1 MDRSGCKIGTYYK
14 DINDSINYGHM
25 RIENPEQAD
34 FHLHDRFEI
43 YFFISG
49 NVNYFIEKKMYTLHY
64 GDLLLMNGHEI
75 HKPSFSPGEPY
86 ERIVI
91 HFDAA
96 IPQSLSSPSF
106 NLLNCYINRPLGE
119 QNLIS
124 LNRKQCEE
132 ILKLFGKMEVL
143 GDETSNGS
151 DVLKLAT
158 FLELLVFINR
168 VFSST
173 LPPEEELPSV
183 PEKLAPILD
192 YIDSNLENDLSLE
205 FLERHFYINRFHLT
219 RLFKKV
225 TSSSL
230 HEYIQYK
237 RISRAKKLLFDGCNV
252 TEACT
257 RSGFNDYSN
266 FLRMFKRTVGISPG
280 QYCNDV
286 K

>member
-1 MDRSGCKIGTYYK
+1 MELYYK
-14 DINDSINYGHM
+14 NVAGAINYGHS

-34 FHLHDRFEI
+34 FHLHDRYEI

-49 NVNYFIEKKMYTLHY
+49 NVNYFIGKKVHTLHF
-64 GDLLLMNGHEI
+64 GDLLLMNSNEI
-75 HKPSFSPGEPY
+75 HKPFFFPGEPY

-91 HFDAA
+91 HFDSR
-96 IPQSLSSPSF
+96 IPQQLSSPTF
-106 NLLNCYINRPLGE
+106 NLLSCFNDRPDGE

-124 LNRKQCEE
+124 LNRKQSED
-132 ILKLFGKMEVL
+132 IMKLFGKIEAL
-143 GDETSNGS
+143 GNDISNGS
-151 DVLKLAT
+151 DILKLTA

-173 LPPEEELPSV
+173 LPPGKESLSV
-183 PEKLAPILD
+183 PEKLVPILD
-192 YIDSNLENDLSLE
+192 YIDSNLENNLSLE
-205 FLERHFYINRFHLT
+205 FLEQRFFINRFHLI

-225 TSSSL
+225 TNSSL
-230 HEYIQYK
+230 HEYILYK
-237 RISRAKKLLFDGCNV
+237 RISKAKKLLSDGCNV

-280 QYCNDV
+280 QYR
-286 K
+286 KGER

>member
-1 MDRSGCKIGTYYK
+1 METYYK
-14 DINDSINYGHM
+14 GLSKSISYSHT
-25 RIENPEQAD
+25 RTEDPKQVD

-49 NVNYFIEKKMYTLHY
+49 NVNYFIEKKMYSLHY
-64 GDLLLMNGHEI
+64 GDLLFMNSHEI

-86 ERIVI
+86 ERVVI
-91 HFDAA
+91 NFDAV

-106 NLLNCYINRPLGE
+106 NLLNCYTNRPLGE

-132 ILKLFGKMEVL
+132 ILKLFGKMEIL
-143 GDETSNGS
+143 GGDSSNGS
-151 DVLKLAT
+151 DILKLAS

-168 VFSST
+168 VFSNT
-173 LPPEEELPSV
+173 LPPEDNSPSV

-192 YIDSNLENDLSLE
+192 YIDLNLENDLSLD
-205 FLERHFYINRFHLT
+205 FLERHFYINRFYLT

-237 RISRAKKLLFDGCNV
+237 RISRAKRLLSEGCNV
-252 TEACT
+252 TEACAG
-257 RSGFNDYSN
+257 SGFNDYSN

-280 QYCNDV
+280 QYR
-286 K
+286 KGST

>member
-1 MDRSGCKIGTYYK
+1 MDIYYK
-14 DINDSINYGHM
+14 NFNESINYGHT
-25 RIENPEQAD
+25 RIENPGQAD

-49 NVNYFIEKKMYTLHY
+49 NVNYFIEKKVYSLHY
-64 GDLLLMNGHEI
+64 GDLLLMNSHEI
-75 HKPSFSPGEPY
+75 HKPSFSPGEQY

-91 HFDAA
+91 HFDSE
-96 IPQSLSSPSF
+96 ILQSLSSPSF
-106 NLLNCYINRPLGE
+106 NLLNCFTNRPSGE

-124 LNRKQCEE
+124 LSKRQSEE
-132 ILKLFGKMEVL
+132 ILKLFGKIEAL
-143 GDETSNGS
+143 GTEISNGS
-151 DVLKLAT
+151 DVLKLAS

-173 LPPEEELPSV
+173 LPIDYESPSV
-183 PEKLAPILD
+183 PEKLIPILD
-192 YIDSNLENDLSLE
+192 YIDLNLENDLSLE
-205 FLERHFYINRFHLT
+205 FLERNFYINRFHLT

-225 TSSSL
+225 TNSGL

-237 RISRAKKLLFDGCNV
+237 RISKAKKLLAEGYNV

-257 RSGFNDYSN
+257 KSGFNDYSN

-280 QYCNDV
+280 QYR
-286 K
+286 KSGK